1 MQRRI
6 FCLAIIFLIIS
17 NITTIVAQ
25 DDTILITVSSTM
37 DKIIF
42 DGKWS
47 HRTEWKQSSD
57 NIFSYNEDTVIHL
70 RTAHQDNFIYIFVDS
85 VSDTHLDKEKD
96 SAMICFDNNNDKSSL
111 PDSNDYCFMTTLDG
125 KESFIYQGNSSLAL
139 QNFKKL
145 TNSENFIGIGGV
157 SDQNDR
163 YSNIPHPSYEF
174 KIPTNITGRSN
185 AYGFYL
191 AVYDAHSESVYS
203 WPQTT
208 TEDPLQ
214 VPSPR
219 IWGNLVSP
227 DNSLPEF
234 SWPILTLLPSILF
247 VTYLTRFRI
256 KII

>member
-6 FCLAIIFLIIS
+6 FYAVMIFLILS
-17 NITTIVAQ
+17 NIETVVAEGN
-25 DDTILITVSSTM
+25 TILITASSAM
-37 DKIIF
+37 DKVIF

-47 HRTEWKQSSD
+47 HTTEWKQSSY
-57 NIFSYNEDTVIHL
+57 NMFSYNDDNIIHL
-70 RTAHQDNFIYIFVDS
+70 RTAHQDDFIYIFVGAVS
-85 VSDTHLDKEKD
+85 VTHFDKEKD
-96 SAMICFDNNNDKSSL
+96 SAMICFDSNNDKSSL

-125 KESFIYQGNSSLAL
+125 MISFIYQGNSSLAL
-139 QNFKKL
+139 ENFKKL

-163 YSNIPHPSYEF
+163 YSNIPHASYEF
-174 KIPTNITGRSN
+174 KIPTKVIGRSN

-191 AVYDAHSESVYS
+191 AVYDANSKSVYS

-208 TEDPLQ
+208 LMDSLQ

-234 SWPILTLLPSILF
+234 NWPILALLPSILF
-247 VTYLTRFRI
+247 VIYLTRFRI
-256 KII
+256 KK